1 MPFDDP
7 IYLDRDSFEELM
19 VDTDEHRLCWM
30 YHDLLSSAR
39 IAWLLDES
47 AGKGSDVHE
56 SWASMAWVAAGH
68 QPGSF
73 YLLYKWYEDSWGPP
87 QRSDLYY
94 VEPGGSAGDLRVRA
108 LDQSFR
114 EKLNRRELAW
124 CDSFPA
130 RVSRNA
136 AYFFGDQDFW
146 ISQME
151 TLLQVAQSS
160 PGQELAAFD
169 RYFGRRPDGEK
180 AMLGGTMSAYFR
192 SIEAVRSVLYGLLE
206 SDGRLASAGH
216 YLGTEALLAALRP
229 LTDAVDVRMLPD
241 LTDFFEHLAQR
252 FYEGP
257 SLGAYLT
264 RQAGRILEARTES
277 GQLRWLRLNNQS
289 GRMLLRALDCRCAPS
304 LAWDV
309 FHRWNGALYFT
320 ALRRPLGGE
329 LPRGVCVLA
338 RFEDQTGRDV
348 TSLFWLSNVTGGEVR
363 L

>member
-241 LTDFFEHLAQR
+241 L
-252 FYEGP
+252 
-257 SLGAYLT
+257 SL
-264 RQAGRILEARTES
+264 I
-277 GQLRWLRLNNQS
+277 
-289 GRMLLRALDCRCAPS
+289 
-304 LAWDV
+304 
-309 FHRWNGALYFT
+309 HI
-320 ALRRPLGGE
+320 
-329 LPRGVCVLA
+329 
-338 RFEDQTGRDV
+338 
-348 TSLFWLSNVTGGEVR
+348 
-363 L
+363 

>member
-1 MPFDDP
+1 M
-7 IYLDRDSFEELM
+7 
-19 VDTDEHRLCWM
+19 
-30 YHDLLSSAR
+30 
-39 IAWLLDES
+39 
-47 AGKGSDVHE
+47 
-56 SWASMAWVAAGH
+56 
-68 QPGSF
+68 
-73 YLLYKWYEDSWGPP
+73 
-87 QRSDLYY
+87 
-94 VEPGGSAGDLRVRA
+94 EPGGSAGDLRVRA

-206 SDGRLASAGH
+206 SDGRMASAGH

-229 LTDAVDVRMLPD
+229 LTDAMDVRISRTFSSTWPSAF
-241 LTDFFEHLAQR
+241 TKAPAW
-252 FYEGP
+252 GP
-257 SLGAYLT
+257 ISPGRPGAFW
-264 RQAGRILEARTES
+264 RPGRSPASCAGC
-277 GQLRWLRLNNQS
+277 G
-289 GRMLLRALDCRCAPS
+289 
-304 LAWDV
+304 
-309 FHRWNGALYFT
+309 
-320 ALRRPLGGE
+320 
-329 LPRGVCVLA
+329 
-338 RFEDQTGRDV
+338 
-348 TSLFWLSNVTGGEVR
+348 
-363 L
+363 